1 MNRREIGSFAFA
13 GAAAMAASY
22 GAPAAA
28 SAQDIPLGSVLAVVT
43 HPVADYA
50 AWRVVYDEAAVIRDA
65 AGVTGAE
72 VFVDAAN
79 PLTIVILHRFPTM
92 EAAQGFFN
100 NPDLAAA
107 MQRGGVTAPPTVIF
121 ATAA

>member
-13 GAAAMAASY
+13 GAAAMATYY
-22 GAPAAA
+22 GAPSAA
-28 SAQDIPLGSVLAVVT
+28 SAQDAPLGPVLAVVT

-50 AWRVVYDEAAVIRDA
+50 AWRVVYDEASVVRDA

-72 VFVDAAN
+72 VFIDAAN
-79 PLTIVILHRFPTM
+79 PLMMVILHRFPSM

-107 MQRGGVTAPPTVIF
+107 MTRGGVTAAPTVIF

>member
-1 MNRREIGSFAFA
+1 
-13 GAAAMAASY
+13 
-22 GAPAAA
+22 
-28 SAQDIPLGSVLAVVT
+28 VVAVVT

-50 AWRVVYDEAAVIRDA
+50 AWRVVYDEPAVIRDA

-72 VFVDAAN
+72 DFIDAAN
-79 PLTIVILHRFPTM
+79 PLMTVILHRFPTM
-92 EAAQGFFN
+92 EAAQGFFD

-107 MQRGGVTAPPTVIF
+107 MQRGGDTTPPTLIF